1 MDIKYS
7 KKVLREFG
15 ILIGLIFP
23 FIIGFLLP
31 FLRGHSFNFWTLYIS
46 FPLIFLGLIKPNVLI
61 YPYEIWMK
69 LGLILGFVN
78 SRIILGLVYFL
89 VLIPISFFMK
99 LFGYDPLLIKKNN
112 KKSYSIRNNRPSVNF
127 HKIF

>member
-1 MDIKYS
+1 MEIKYS

-15 ILIGLIFP
+15 ILIGLMFP
-23 FIIGFLLP
+23 FILGFLLP
-31 FLRGHSFNFWTLYIS
+31 FIRGHSFNFWTLYIS
-46 FPLIFLGLIKPNVLI
+46 FPFIFLGLIKPIVLF

-112 KKSYSIRNNRPSVNF
+112 KKSYSIRKNSTSVNF